1 MPSFERESKRI
12 VIAGASSLL
21 GAELKSLLEESK
33 FAGWDL
39 RLVDEQIAAGTLTE
53 AGGEPAVI
61 QPVEQGSFEKAR
73 FVFFASSPEFVDR
86 NFKAALAAGAVVIDF
101 TGRVKTKDLAANPW
115 FAKLDELRETKF
127 TSTAQHFLVPSAPA
141 VAAVSLSLGLK
152 QLGLKK
158 MSITFLRPVSEAGR
172 AGIEELESQTGQLLS
187 MQSAGQVVFGTQVA
201 FAVSD
206 RYGKESREN
215 LPASETRVR
224 EEVRECTSSYGM
236 QPAIRVLHAPVFYG
250 YTFSANV
257 EIDPAATL
265 DELNSACAVA
275 GLAIAEK
282 GAIVGNLTAAGENAI
297 QLARPEEEASLP
309 GSWWIWGA
317 ADNIQLP
324 AWNAVKLAEKLAP

>member
-39 RLVDEQIAAGTLTE
+39 RLVDEEMAAGTLTE
-53 AGGEPAVI
+53 AGGELAVI
-61 QPVEQGSFEKAR
+61 QSVEEGSFEKAR
-73 FVFFASSPEFVDR
+73 FVFFAGSPEFVDR

-101 TGRVKTKDLAANPW
+101 TGRVKTKDLAVNPW
-115 FAKLDELRETKF
+115 FTKLDQLREAKV
-127 TSTAQHFLVPSAPA
+127 TSTAQHFGVPSAPA

-152 QLGLKK
+152 PLGLKR

-187 MQSAGQVVFGTQVA
+187 MQSAGQQVFDTQVA

-206 RYGKESREN
+206 RYGQESREN
-215 LPASETRVR
+215 LPANETRVR
-224 EEVRECTSSYGM
+224 EEVRACTSSYGI
-236 QPAIRVLHAPVFYG
+236 QPAIRLLHAPVFYG
-250 YTFSANV
+250 YTFSANA

-265 DELNSACAVA
+265 DELNSACAAA

-282 GAIVGNLTAAGENAI
+282 GAIVGNLTAAGEKAI
-297 QLARPEEEASLP
+297 QLARPEAEASLP

-317 ADNIQLP
+317 AENIRLP
-324 AWNAVKLAEKLAP
+324 ALKAVTLAREMQP